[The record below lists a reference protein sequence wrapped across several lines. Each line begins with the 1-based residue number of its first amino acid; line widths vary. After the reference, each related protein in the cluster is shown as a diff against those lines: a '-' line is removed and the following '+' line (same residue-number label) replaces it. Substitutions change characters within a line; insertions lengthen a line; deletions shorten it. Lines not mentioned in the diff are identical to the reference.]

1 MPVKTRE
8 VTPRMAEANRHNAEK
23 STGPRTPEGKQNVA
37 YNALQHGLYGK
48 PCLQFMLATG
58 EDPKEL
64 QQILTGLTESFHP
77 FTPAQQMLVE
87 DLAMLRWE
95 KRRNQRAQAAAISF
109 ELEQLDINTEELR
122 KQRDREE
129 SGMSFDRAAVAEK
142 GLINMPDCPGKFRKI
157 RDSLKLLLEQ
167 VNRKEFEVD
176 VSNILLLL
184 YGNQPSL
191 RGNLLCTYFDRFL
204 TQPPDEVQHEQL
216 RLAVIDELIEWGQKY
231 ATFMRRYIEVSP
243 ARRDLCFVPTEARWK
258 LILRQE
264 AGIDRQIERKTRL
277 LWEMQEVDRKRREDE
292 QWQEIAQQEAEAAEA
307 REAEARAKQV
317 EHATRMEELA
327 VRMVERFRKL
337 QEQSRQA
344 AENKEPA
351 SEELGSGARETVGAP
366 LVGAGQRPD
375 EDSSNPVPEADQP
388 AGDQGSGGPG
398 LVDP

>member
-77 FTPAQQMLVE
+77 FTAAQQMLVE

-142 GLINMPDCPGKFRKI
+142 GLINMPDCPGKFRQI
-157 RDSLKLLLEQ
+157 RDKLKLLLEQ

-176 VSNILLLL
+176 VSNILMLL

-243 ARRDLCFVPTEARWK
+243 ARRDLCFAPTEAKWK

-277 LWEMQEVDRKRREDE
+277 LWEMQEVDRKRREDG

-388 AGDQGSGGPG
+388 AGDQESEVKDQGES
-398 LVDP
+398 